1 MTGPRLAAR
10 ATSHPRHRSGVTGDL
25 TLTLATCND
34 LCDTRCMSQQ
44 TIEPGSVPEWDVADR
59 MRKTLR
65 TANLGVQEM
74 ADYLDVSRNTGLT
87 DHCAL
92 HDDPTMPLP
101 ELLGTTEAAK
111 RIDVDKA
118 TLTRWVAS
126 GRVVAATKLPKKN
139 GAYLFTRDEVERIA
153 AEVAAERAAEG
164 VTA

>member
-1 MTGPRLAAR
+1 
-10 ATSHPRHRSGVTGDL
+10 
-25 TLTLATCND
+25 
-34 LCDTRCMSQQ
+34 
-44 TIEPGSVPEWDVADR
+44 
-59 MRKTLR
+59 
-65 TANLGVQEM
+65 
-74 ADYLDVSRNTGLT
+74 
-87 DHCAL
+87 
-92 HDDPTMPLP
+92 MPLP